1 MPVWICPKC
10 QFDQPDSKNCVRCGV
25 IFAKYQAYLDRLEQ
39 DKIDAQSNENNIE
52 LEEKNP
58 AEKIR
63 VLFPFLTRPWKPVS
77 TPAFIFLSLLFLLHV
92 IFFPK
97 TTLVESRSVFTFYGM
112 IHNVNL
118 VFHEAGHI
126 LFGFFG
132 NDTLAILGGSL
143 NQNLIPFVVFLSF
156 FYHRDRTGTAFAL
169 LWFFGN
175 FIDVSIY
182 MADGRFLK
190 LPLIGGLDLEAHD
203 WRNLFNRFDLWAVD
217 QSLSKIMFGLGW
229 AGIFLTWAW
238 LYKNWRTHLKK
249 G

>member
-1 MPVWICPKC
+1 MICPKC
-10 QFDQPDSKNCVRCGV
+10 QFEQPDAKSCAHCGL
-25 IFAKYQAYLDRLEQ
+25 IFAKYQASLDRQ
-39 DKIDAQSNENNIE
+39 DTISNKNNIE
-52 LEEKNP
+52 IEEKSS

-63 VLFPFLTRPWKPVS
+63 VPFLARPWKPVT
-77 TPAFIFLSLLFLLHV
+77 TPAFIFLSLLFLLHI

-97 TTLVESRSVFTFYGM
+97 TTLIEGWSVFTGM
-112 IHNVNL
+112 VHNVNL

-126 LFGFFG
+126 LFSFFG
-132 NDTLAILGGSL
+132 NDTLTILGGSL
-143 NQNLIPFVVFLSF
+143 NQCLIPFVVFASF
-156 FYHRDRTGTAFAL
+156 FHQRDRTGTAFAL

-203 WRNLFNRFDLWAVD
+203 WRNIFNRFDLWGVD
-217 QSLSKIMFGLGW
+217 QGLSKIMFYLGW

-238 LYKNWRTHLKK
+238 LYKSWQASHKK